1 MRLRSF
7 LFITAFT
14 AFTAISIAAAASLAQ
29 ERFDYAVRDD
39 MFRAFGGNEAAY
51 KSAMATIEEK
61 LRHEPDHAHAVALVW
76 RGAGLY
82 FKAGQAFG
90 AGDAAG
96 GETLSKAA
104 MADMDRASD
113 LEPNNIGVLIPRS
126 AVLLG
131 AARNQ
136 RDLDRRRDLAA
147 RAATGYETALAI
159 RQGAF
164 AQLGQHN
171 RGEYLSGLA
180 ESWALAG
187 SRDKAEGYLRRI
199 LAELPNSPY
208 AERAAAKLVDWND
221 RRPLNC
227 QTCH

>member
-1 MRLRSF
+1 MRWRSF
-7 LFITAFT
+7 LYITAFAAVGAAT
-14 AFTAISIAAAASLAQ
+14 AGLAQ

-51 KSAMATIEEK
+51 KSAMSTIEEK
-61 LRHEPDHAHAVALVW
+61 LKDQPDHAVALVW

-82 FKAGQAFG
+82 FKAGRAFG
-90 AGDAAG
+90 AGDIAG
-96 GETLSKAA
+96 ATTLAKAG
-104 MADMDRASD
+104 MADMDRASQ

-126 AVLLG
+126 SVLLG
-131 AARNQ
+131 ASRNQ
-136 RDLDRRRDLAA
+136 RDLDRARDLAA
-147 RAATGYETALAI
+147 RAATGFETALAI
-159 RQGAF
+159 RQSAF
-164 AQLGQHN
+164 AQLGLHN

-187 SRDKAEGYLRRI
+187 HRGKAEGYLRRI

-208 AERAAAKLVDWND
+208 AERAATKLADWND

>member
-1 MRLRSF
+1 MRWRRF
-7 LFITAFT
+7 LYITAFT
-14 AFTAISIAAAASLAQ
+14 AIGVATASLAQ

-51 KSAMATIEEK
+51 KSAMLTIEEK
-61 LRHEPDHAHAVALVW
+61 LKAEPDHAVALVW

-90 AGDAAG
+90 TGDVASA
-96 GETLSKAA
+96 ETLAKAA
-104 MADMDRASD
+104 MADMERASK
-113 LEPNNIGVLIPRS
+113 LEPTNIGVLIPRS
-126 AVLLG
+126 AVLLV

-136 RDLDRRRDLAA
+136 RDVDRTRDLAT
-147 RAATGYETALAI
+147 RAAAGFETAMAI

-187 SRDKAEGYLRRI
+187 HRDKAEGYLRRI

-208 AERAAAKLVDWND
+208 AERAAAKLADWND
-221 RRPLNC
+221 PRPLNC

>member
-1 MRLRSF
+1 MRWRRF
-7 LFITAFT
+7 FY
-14 AFTAISIAAAASLAQ
+14 IAVFAATGVTTASLAQ

-51 KSAMATIEEK
+51 KSAMSTIEQK
-61 LRHEPDHAHAVALVW
+61 LKEQPDHAEALVW
-76 RGAGLY
+76 RGAALY
-82 FKAGQAFG
+82 FKAGQAFT
-90 AGDAAG
+90 AGDVAG
-96 GETLSKAA
+96 AETLAKAG
-104 MADMDRASD
+104 MADMDRAYE
-113 LEPNNIGVLIPRS
+113 LAPTNIGVLIPRS
-126 AVLLG
+126 ATLLA

-136 RDLDRRRDLAA
+136 RALDRTRDLAA
-147 RAATGYETALAI
+147 RAAAGFETALAI

-187 SRDKAEGYLRRI
+187 RRSEAEGYLRRI

-208 AERAAAKLVDWND
+208 AERASAKLADWND

>member
-1 MRLRSF
+1 MRWRRF
-7 LFITAFT
+7 LHITAFT
-14 AFTAISIAAAASLAQ
+14 VIGIASASLAQ
-29 ERFDYAVRDD
+29 ERFDYTVRDD

-51 KSAMATIEEK
+51 KSAMLTIEEK
-61 LRHEPDHAHAVALVW
+61 LREQPDHAEALVW

-82 FKAGQAFG
+82 FKAGQAFA
-90 AGDAAG
+90 AGDVARGQTLAKAG
-96 GETLSKAA
+96 
-104 MADMDRASD
+104 MADMDRAYE
-113 LEPNNIGVLIPRS
+113 LEPTNIGVLTPRS
-126 AVLLG
+126 ATLLA

-136 RDLDRRRDLAA
+136 RDVDRTRDLAA
-147 RAATGYETALAI
+147 RAASGFETALAI

-171 RGEYLSGLA
+171 RGEYLSSLA

-187 SRDKAEGYLRRI
+187 HRDKAEGYLRRI

-208 AERAAAKLVDWND
+208 AERAAAKLADWND